1 MKYTI
6 REINDGIATIDYADG
21 AWATILMTSSQT
33 EAQLDDLANEFATKT
48 GVKPSWAV
56 VDGAERT
63 AAAASVDDPPPPV
76 WSEEERLTNP
86 AWLTA
91 RQDAYGTS
99 QSQLEYITEN
109 GLEAWQEHVAAIK
122 LTNPIPE

>member
-33 EAQLDDLANEFATKT
+33 EAQFDDLANEFATKT

-63 AAAASVDDPPPPV
+63 AAAAPVAEPDPV
-76 WSEEERLTNP
+76 VEEEVPPNP
-86 AWLTA
+86 AWLDA
-91 RQDAYGTS
+91 RKEAYGKAVA
-99 QSQLEYITEN
+99 QIEYITEN
-109 GLEAWQEHVAAIK
+109 GLEAWQEYVAAIK
-122 LTNPIPE
+122 LANPLT

>member
-33 EAQLDDLANEFATKT
+33 EAQFDDLANEFATKT

-63 AAAASVDDPPPPV
+63 AAAAPVDDPAPV
-76 WSEEERLTNP
+76 WIEEERPTNP
-86 AWLTA
+86 AWLDA
-91 RQDAYGTS
+91 RIEAYGTS
-99 QSQLEYITEN
+99 ISQLEYITEN
-109 GLEAWQEHVAAIK
+109 GLEAWQEYVAAIK
-122 LTNPIPE
+122 LANPIT